1 MRALLIAFALA
12 LGLTACASTPPP
24 TVVTA
29 AGSAH
34 AGLSGH
40 ATLARWGGWE
50 MELAPAYTRLAGI
63 RHRAA
68 AQLDARK
75 IPVATAIAI
84 QATADQARSAL
95 DLARRNDAGE
105 PTPEQRAA
113 FAKALALIERAQSL
127 LEQPQ

>member
-1 MRALLIAFALA
+1 MRSLLLALIVA
-12 LGLTACASTPPP
+12 LGLTACVSPPEP
-24 TVVTA
+24 VAVTA
-29 AGSAH
+29 AGTAK
-34 AGLSGH
+34 SGITGF
-40 ATLARWGGWE
+40 ATIARWGGWE

-84 QATADQARSAL
+84 QATADQARNAL
-95 DLARRNDAGE
+95 DRARRNDAAD

-113 FAKALALIERAQSL
+113 LADAQVLIAHAQSL